1 MFELIVAGGWVM
13 VPILG
18 CSVIAVVIVV
28 ERFLALRPE
37 RVVPSRLLSQ
47 VWNWVHEEGI
57 TRERLDELRASSPL
71 GQILATALANI
82 DHGREVM
89 KDSVE
94 ETATQVIHS
103 LERFVGVLGTVTSIA
118 PLLGLLGTVL
128 GMIEAFSAIV
138 LHGSGNAALLAGGI
152 SKALITTAAGL
163 IVAIP
168 ALVGH
173 RFFERR
179 IDGLVV
185 EMQERAIK
193 LVDALHDEG
202 RPSAEVRKPA
212 AEARKPAVE
221 ARKPTAEV
229 RKGR

>member
-1 MFELIVAGGWVM
+1 VFELIVAGGWVM
-13 VPILG
+13 WPIIG
-18 CSVIAVVIVV
+18 CSVLAVVIAV

-37 RVVPSRLLSQ
+37 RVVPSQLLSQ
-47 VWNWVHEEGI
+47 VWHWVHEEGI
-57 TRERLDELRASSPL
+57 TRERLDELRGSSPL
-71 GQILATALANI
+71 GQILATALGNV

-128 GMIEAFSAIV
+128 GMIEAFSAIMA
-138 LHGSGNAALLAGGI
+138 HGSGNAALLAGGI

-168 ALVGH
+168 ALVCH

-179 IDGLVV
+179 IDSLVV
-185 EMQERAIK
+185 EMQERAVK
-193 LVDALHDEG
+193 LVDALHDE
-202 RPSAEVRKPA
+202 RKPPA
-212 AEARKPAVE
+212 ATRK
-221 ARKPTAEV
+221 R
-229 RKGR
+229 G

>member
-1 MFELIVAGGWVM
+1 VFELIVAGGWVM

-18 CSVIAVVIVV
+18 CSVIAAVIVV

-37 RVVPSRLLSQ
+37 RVVPSGLLSQ
-47 VWNWVHEEGI
+47 VWHWVHAQGI
-57 TRERLDELRASSPL
+57 NRERLNELRESSPL
-71 GQILATALANI
+71 GQILATALGNI

-103 LERFVGVLGTVTSIA
+103 LERFVGVLGTITSIA

-128 GMIEAFSAIV
+128 GMIETFSAIM

-168 ALVGH
+168 ALVCH

-179 IDGLVV
+179 IDSLVV
-185 EMQERAIK
+185 EMQEHAVK
-193 LVDALHDEG
+193 LVDALHDEHK
-202 RPSAEVRKPA
+202 PPVEVRK
-212 AEARKPAVE
+212 R
-221 ARKPTAEV
+221 
-229 RKGR
+229 G

>member
-13 VPILG
+13 GPILG
-18 CSVIAVVIVV
+18 CSVIAVVIAV

-37 RVVPSRLLSQ
+37 RVVPSQLLSQ
-47 VWNWVHEEGI
+47 VWHWVHEEGI
-57 TRERLDELRASSPL
+57 TRKRLDELRGSSPL
-71 GQILATALANI
+71 GQILATALGNV

-128 GMIEAFSAIV
+128 GMIEAFSAIMA
-138 LHGSGNAALLAGGI
+138 HGSGNAALLAGGI

-168 ALVGH
+168 ALVCH

-179 IDGLVV
+179 IDSLVV
-185 EMQERAIK
+185 EMQERAVK
-193 LVDALHDEG
+193 LVDALHDE
-202 RPSAEVRKPA
+202 RKLPA
-212 AEARKPAVE
+212 ATRN
-221 ARKPTAEV
+221 R
-229 RKGR
+229 G

>member
-13 VPILG
+13 WPILG
-18 CSVIAVVIVV
+18 CSVIALVIAV

-37 RVVPSRLLSQ
+37 RVVPSQLLNQ
-47 VWNWVHEEGI
+47 VWHWVHEEGI
-57 TRERLDELRASSPL
+57 TRERLEELRESSPL
-71 GQILATALANI
+71 GRILATALSNA

-94 ETATQVIHS
+94 ETATQVIHG

-128 GMIEAFSAIV
+128 GMIEAFSAIMA
-138 LHGSGNAALLAGGI
+138 HGSGNAALLAGGI

-168 ALVGH
+168 ALVCH

-179 IDGLVV
+179 IDDLVV
-185 EMQERAIK
+185 EMQERAVK
-193 LVDALHDEG
+193 LVDALHDE
-202 RPSAEVRKPA
+202 RRLPAETRK
-212 AEARKPAVE
+212 R
-221 ARKPTAEV
+221 
-229 RKGR
+229 G